1 MVTQRFLEAVESGEK
16 SLFPVKY
23 VSEGVRFQSLTW
35 CVNSSIAWVMSW
47 EWLFQ
52 EFWMMVRKA
61 RSLNYMVS
69 SLKGLSSKEW
79 VM

>member
-1 MVTQRFLEAVESGEK
+1 MFSKEFV
-16 SLFPVKY
+16 
-23 VSEGVRFQSLTW
+23 FQSLTQ
-35 CVNSSIAWVMSW
+35 CVNSSIARVMLW

-61 RSLNYMVS
+61 GLLNHMVS
-69 SLKGLSSKEW
+69 SLKGLSSKER